1 MLLLVPICQGPP
13 SYLLSMEG
21 KGEWSKHMVVGA
33 YTPVGQTRLFKGL
46 DVEGDSTSQVEYQ
59 KGLP

>member
-1 MLLLVPICQGPP
+1 
-13 SYLLSMEG
+13 MEG
-21 KGEWSKHMVVGA
+21 KGEWSKHMDVGA
-33 YTPVGQTRLFKGL
+33 YTPVGWTRLFKGS